1 MEWESITEGKTFI
14 TDLGE
19 QVIVEQGIEN
29 LRYAV
34 WKPEQGIRRHQIV
47 EVGNDLE
54 QLQKKYDVPT
64 ELVMRV
70 SA

>member
-14 TDLGE
+14 TDLG
-19 QVIVEQGIEN
+19 QQGIVAQGIET

-34 WKPEQGIRRHQIV
+34 WKPEQGTRRHQIV

-54 QLQKKYDVPT
+54 QLQKKYEVPT

>member
-1 MEWESITEGKTFI
+1 MEWENVTEGKIFI
-14 TDLGE
+14 TDLGK

-34 WKPEQGIRRHQIV
+34 WKPEQSTRRHQII